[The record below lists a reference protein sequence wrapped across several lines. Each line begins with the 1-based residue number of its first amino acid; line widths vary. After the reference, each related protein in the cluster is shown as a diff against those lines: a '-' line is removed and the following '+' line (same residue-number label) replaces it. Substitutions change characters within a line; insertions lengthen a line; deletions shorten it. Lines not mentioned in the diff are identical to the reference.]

1 MNKVNRDILRIAV
14 PSVIT
19 NVTTPLLGLIDT
31 AITGHMG
38 SPAYLAAIAVGSM
51 VLNMVYWLMAF
62 LRMSASGLTAQAW
75 GRGDLHAQAL
85 LLVRELLLAV
95 GFGVLIIALSPIYG
109 DKLIAFVDPA
119 QATEGFT
126 RQYVS
131 ILVLGA
137 PAVLATYALTG
148 WFLGRQNSRIAM
160 WTSFLINITNIVVS
174 LLLVFGLGWKIKGVA
189 TGTLVSQWVGA
200 LVLFIAARRSGM
212 PRISLREALHTRD
225 LGALIKVNTAVF
237 LRTLCLVAVT
247 VWFTRTG
254 AEQGSV
260 MLAAN
265 AMLMQLFML
274 FSYMMDG
281 VAYAGEAIVGRDV
294 GARDMTALR
303 ASVTG
308 LLRWSALLAL
318 LFTLAYIFGGEWL
331 LGILSD
337 EHEVL
342 LKAREYE
349 VWAFFV
355 PLAGYAAMTWDG
367 VMIGATLNRL
377 MLASMGVAAVVF
389 FVTYLVAYPRMG
401 NHGLWLAFVAY
412 LFMRGLVQSA
422 MWPGVKRRLAA
433 KFATVCTATAKSVTT
448 ASSGCTAPSDSTLKT
463 DISNR

>member
-38 SPAYLAAIAVGSM
+38 NAAYLAAIAVGSM
-51 VLNMVYWLMAF
+51 VLNMVYWLMGF

-75 GRGDLHAQAL
+75 GRGDLHAQSL
-85 LLVRELLLAV
+85 LLMRELLLAV
-95 GFGVLIIALSPIYG
+95 GFGLLIIALSPAYG
-109 DKLIAFVDPA
+109 ERLIAFVDPA

-160 WTSFLINITNIVVS
+160 WTSFVINVTNIVVS
-174 LLLVFGLGWKIKGVA
+174 LTLVYGLGWKIKGVA
-189 TGTLVSQWVGA
+189 TGTLISQWVGA
-200 LVLFIAARRSGM
+200 LVLFIAARRTGM
-212 PRISLREALHTRD
+212 PHISLREALNTRD
-225 LGALIKVNTAVF
+225 IGALVKVNTAVF

-294 GARDMTALR
+294 GARDMGALR
-303 ASVTG
+303 VSVAG
-308 LLRWSALLAL
+308 LMRWSALLAL
-318 LFTLAYIFGGEWL
+318 LFTVAYLIGGEWL
-331 LGILSD
+331 LGLLSD
-337 EHEVL
+337 EHQVL
-342 LKAREYE
+342 LTAREYE
-349 VWAFFV
+349 GWAFFV
-355 PLAGYAAMTWDG
+355 PLAGFAAMTWDG
-367 VMIGATLNRL
+367 VMIGATLNKL

-389 FVTYLVAYPRMG
+389 FVTYAVAYPRIG

-412 LFMRGLVQSA
+412 LFSRGLVQSA
-422 MWPGVKRRLAA
+422 MWPGVKRRLATA
-433 KFATVCTATAKSVTT
+433 FATG
-448 ASSGCTAPSDSTLKT
+448 ASASAVAPSKSSSSSLN
-463 DISNR
+463 NRIPNR

>member
-19 NVTTPLLGLIDT
+19 NVTTPLLGLIDV

-38 SPAYLAAIAVGSM
+38 NPAYLAAIAVGSM
-51 VLNMVYWLMAF
+51 VLNMVYWLMGF

-85 LLVRELLLAV
+85 LLVRELLLAA
-95 GFGVLIIALSPIYG
+95 GIGVLIIALSPIYG

-119 QATEGFT
+119 QATEGLT

-131 ILVLGA
+131 ILILGA
-137 PAVLATYALTG
+137 PAVLSTYALTG

-160 WTSFLINITNIVVS
+160 WTSFVINITNILVS

-189 TGTLVSQWVGA
+189 TGTLVAQWTGA
-200 LVLFIAARRSGM
+200 LMLLIVAMRSGL
-212 PRISLREALHTRD
+212 PHISLREATRTRD
-225 LGALIKVNTAVF
+225 LGALVKVNTAVF

-254 AEQGSV
+254 AAQGSV

-294 GARDMTALR
+294 GARDMAGLR
-303 ASVTG
+303 RSVAG
-308 LLRWSALLAL
+308 LLKWSGLLAL
-318 LFTLAYIFGGEWL
+318 LFTVAYIIGGEWL

-337 EHEVL
+337 EHQVVL
-342 LKAREYE
+342 TAREYE
-349 VWAFFV
+349 GWAFIV
-355 PLAGYAAMTWDG
+355 PLAGFAAMTWDG

-377 MLASMGVAAVVF
+377 MLASMGVAAAVF
-389 FVTYLVAYPRMG
+389 FVTYALAYPPMG

-412 LFMRGLVQSA
+412 LFTRGVVQSA

-433 KFATVCTATAKSVTT
+433 SFAVAAPLPTTSSSV
-448 ASSGCTAPSDSTLKT
+448 SSSPLKT
-463 DISNR
+463 ESSNR